1 MARQPRGGYNM
12 TDISYLI
19 HSPTEIFTNG
29 QRYLERRRD
38 GNTYGIPLGLSS
50 IDKSNDPKFPD
61 EQFLPVWPGE
71 MITVIGRPG
80 HGKTGL
86 MMWWARSWA
95 KELQRRNE
103 INRCVLYV
111 TYEQTIEELNAFNL
125 AAETNVSIT
134 RLAMGQSTDDEWMK
148 IKQAGARRAQLPLWF
163 MGHSFERR
171 NGQKRPPMNAANIT
185 EAILSVQNWG
195 GDRREVDMVF
205 VDYLQRMPIDGHA
218 ESKTVAHSG
227 QLDDLKDTAMELG
240 TRMIVGVQAKR
251 EVDAK
256 SLPIPSQEDG
266 QWTSNIEQA
275 SDGVLTVCRPRKY
288 KQEGESF
295 GPSGML
301 VQGDTQMII
310 TVAKRKLG
318 PDNFARWVRFDP
330 RYNQLDNLELLHV
343 DFNDRD

>member
-1 MARQPRGGYNM
+1 ME

-38 GNTYGIPLGLSS
+38 GSSYAIPIGLSS
-50 IDKSNDPKFPD
+50 LDKPYTGRPVYEKFV
-61 EQFLPVWPGE
+61 PVWPGE
-71 MITVIGRPG
+71 MITIIGRPG

-95 KELQRRNE
+95 KELQKRGE
-103 INRCVLYV
+103 SNRCVLYV

-125 AAETNVSIT
+125 AAETQVSVT
-134 RLAMGQSTDDEWMK
+134 DLAMGESSEAEWNK
-148 IKQAGARRAQLPLWF
+148 IKAAGARRAQLPLWF
-163 MGHSFERR
+163 MGHSVERR
-171 NGQKRPPMNAANIT
+171 NGQKRPPMTTANIG
-185 EAILSVQNWG
+185 EAVRKIENWDG
-195 GDRREVDMVF
+195 SERRIVDMVF
-205 VDYLQRMPIDGHA
+205 VDYLQRIPIDGRA

-227 QLDDLKDTAMELG
+227 QLDDLKDIALEQS
-240 TRMIVGVQAKR
+240 TRLVVGVQAKR

-256 SLPIPSQEDG
+256 ALPIPGQEDG

-275 SDGVLTVCRPRKY
+275 SDGIITVCRPRKY

-295 GPSGML
+295 GPSGAM
-301 VQGDTQMII
+301 VQGDTQMIV

-318 PDNFARWVRFDP
+318 PDNWGRWVKFDP
-330 RYNQLDNLELLHV
+330 RYNLLDNLELIHYNPNE
-343 DFNDRD
+343 DA

>member
-1 MARQPRGGYNM
+1 MN
-12 TDISYLI
+12 DISFLV

-38 GNTYGIPLGLSS
+38 GSAYGIPIGL
-50 IDKSNDPKFPD
+50 KSMDAPWHERPVD
-61 EQFLPVWPGE
+61 EMFLPVWPGE
-71 MITVIGRPG
+71 MITIIGRPG

-95 KELQRRNE
+95 RELQRRGE
-103 INRCVLYV
+103 MNRCVLYV

-125 AAETNVSIT
+125 AAETSVSIT
-134 RLAMGQSTDDEWMK
+134 RLAMGQSTDGEWAK
-148 IKQAGARRAQLPLWF
+148 IKAAGARRAQLPLWF

-185 EAILSVQNWG
+185 EAILAVQNWG
-195 GDRREVDMVF
+195 GERREVDMVF

-227 QLDDLKDTAMELG
+227 QLDDLKDAAMEMG

-251 EVDAK
+251 EVDTKA
-256 SLPIPSQEDG
+256 LQIPSQEDG

-288 KQEGESF
+288 KQDGETF
-295 GPSGML
+295 GNNG
-301 VQGDTQMII
+301 VIVRGDTQMII

-318 PDNFARWVRFDP
+318 PDNWGRWVTFDP
-330 RYNQLDNLELLHV
+330 RYNYLDDLEMRHIDVGEL
-343 DFNDRD
+343 